1 MIKTISLLAAFCLL
15 VSLHAVAQQESETT
29 AKKKLHGTFFV
40 NWGYHRDAYTTSTI
54 QFKGNDSPGVPEY
67 DFTFHNAKSHDKH
80 DMKNFLQKAPT
91 LPQYVLNFGYFFND
105 KKDLGIEVGWN
116 HLKYVVTDNQVIHM
130 TGTIDEKY
138 YDLDTL
144 VTPDFVHFEHTNGN
158 NYLIISLLKRV
169 KMLSSKNQ
177 QHKLSAIFGAGLG
190 GLIPKSDSYITIN
203 NKKYHNDGPFRLS
216 GWVVGV
222 SAAARYD
229 FFKYFFLESS
239 IKGAF
244 ANYTNVKLYDRGR
257 ANHHFF
263 SVQSGLSLGI
273 NVPIGQG
280 PLFGN

>member
-1 MIKTISLLAAFCLL
+1 
-15 VSLHAVAQQESETT
+15 VAQQESETA

-54 QFKGNDSPGVPEY
+54 QFKDIQTPGIPHY
-67 DFTFHNAKSHDKH
+67 DFTFHKAKAHDRL
-80 DMKNFLQKAPT
+80 DIQNFLQKGPT
-91 LPQYVLNFGYFFND
+91 IPQYVLNFGYFFND
-105 KKDLGIEVGWN
+105 KNDLGIEVCWN
-116 HLKYVVTDNQVIHM
+116 HLKYVVTDNQVMHM
-130 TGTIDEKY
+130 TGMIDDRSY
-138 YDLDTL
+138 NLDTL

-169 KMLSSKNQ
+169 QIVSSKNQ
-177 QHKLSAIFGAGLG
+177 QHKLSGIFGAGIG
-190 GLIPKSDSYITIN
+190 GLIPKSDSYITIYD
-203 NKKYHNDGPFRLS
+203 KKYHNDGPFRLS

-229 FFKYFFLESS
+229 FFKYFFFESN

-244 ANYTNVKLYDRGR
+244 ADYTNVKLYEKGR

-263 SVQSGLSLGI
+263 SVQYILSLGI